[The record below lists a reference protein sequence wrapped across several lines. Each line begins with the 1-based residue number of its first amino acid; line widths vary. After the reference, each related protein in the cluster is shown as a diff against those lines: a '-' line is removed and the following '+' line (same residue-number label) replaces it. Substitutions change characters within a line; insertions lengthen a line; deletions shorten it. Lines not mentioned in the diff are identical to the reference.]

1 LPPVLLLKP
10 EDFDSPQKR
19 SQFTVC
25 IVGCGVSGVCLGL
38 AFADAGF
45 KVIFEDADQSVV
57 KTVLKAAVPFLDR
70 QLEAKLKGY
79 IRKELL
85 NATNDLKA
93 AVLTSNIIIITLN
106 PKFEKKTVQNAEIKT
121 ACKQIG
127 GALSRGSLVVYTG
140 VGGLGFVEGLVKET
154 LENTSGLTAGEGFGL
169 AYHSK
174 PVGEE
179 TVVAADDKFSLNVAA
194 GILQSINSKPI
205 KKVSDVRLAEA
216 ATLFSAMQQDV
227 NLALANE
234 LAIFCES
241 AHVDYIETLKLIG
254 DASCQASLAPSVSE
268 KSSKNEV
275 CLLLENA
282 ESLNVKLR
290 LPTLA
295 RQINEDMARHAFNL
309 AQDALR
315 VGGGTLRRAG
325 VALLNSDELDS
336 SSDMLVELLKTK
348 GAKVTRYS
356 PHLALSDVGVH
367 KESGEETFTKK
378 TLNEAVEGTDCLIII
393 SGQDLGRLN
402 LKKMRALMKSQAAL
416 VDLAG
421 VVEPQKAE
429 AEGFIYRG
437 LGRGLT
443 KK

>member
-1 LPPVLLLKP
+1 LKP

-19 SQFTVC
+19 AQFTVC
-25 IVGCGVSGVCLGL
+25 IVGCGVGGVCLGL

-45 KVIFEDADQSVV
+45 KVICEDADQSLV
-57 KTVLKAAVPFLDR
+57 KMVLKAAVPFLDK
-70 QLEAKLKGY
+70 QLEVKLKGH
-79 IRKELL
+79 IRKEQL

-93 AVLTSNIIIITLN
+93 SVSASNIIILTLN
-106 PKFEKKTVQNAEIKT
+106 PKFDKKTTHNAEIKE

-127 GALSRGSLVVYTG
+127 GALSRGSVVIYAG
-140 VGGLGFVEGLVKET
+140 VGGLGFVEGLLKET

-169 AYHSK
+169 AYQSK
-174 PVGEE
+174 LVGEE
-179 TVVAADDKFSLNVAA
+179 TVVAADDKFSLNAA
-194 GILQSINSKPI
+194 VGILQSINSKPV
-205 KKVSDVRLAEA
+205 KKVPDVRLAEA
-216 ATLFSAMQQDV
+216 ARLFSAGQQDV

-241 AHVDYIETLKLIG
+241 AHVDYYETLKLIG
-254 DASCQASLAPSVSE
+254 NVGCEASLVPSVSE
-268 KSSKNEV
+268 KTSKIEAY
-275 CLLLENA
+275 LLLDNA

-315 VGGGTLRRAG
+315 VGGGTLRRAK
-325 VALLNSDELDS
+325 VALLTSAESDS
-336 SSDMLVELLKTK
+336 SSDILVELLKTK
-348 GAKVTRYS
+348 GAKVSCYN
-356 PHLALSDVGVH
+356 PHLALINSGVH
-367 KESGEETFTKK
+367 KENVEETFTKK
-378 TLNEAVEGTDCLIII
+378 TLIEAVEGTDCLIIL
-393 SGQDLGRLN
+393 SGQDLGRLT
-402 LKKMRALMKSQAAL
+402 LKKMRALMKAQAAL

-421 VVEPQKAE
+421 VMEPQKVE